1 MFKHSVA
8 ACGAAAAEAAAG
20 ISADLYFLGLG
31 GILVAGVVGG
41 LVLGLLVDEA
51 AGTRP
56 LWTLV
61 GIAVGILL
69 AVAAFVVRVRD
80 ALRE

>member
-1 MFKHSVA
+1 M
-8 ACGAAAAEAAAG
+8 GEERTPQG
-20 ISADLYFLGLG
+20 LRGRDLAGLG

-41 LVLGLLVDEA
+41 LVVGLLVDQA
-51 AGTRP
+51 AGSAP

-61 GIAVGILL
+61 GITVGIVL
-69 AVAAFVVRVRD
+69 AVVAFVRRVRS

>member
-1 MFKHSVA
+1 M
-8 ACGAAAAEAAAG
+8 GEERTPQG
-20 ISADLYFLGLG
+20 LRGRDLAGLG

-41 LVLGLLVDEA
+41 LVIGLLVDEA
-51 AGTRP
+51 ADSSP

-69 AVAAFVVRVRD
+69 AAVAFVRRVRD